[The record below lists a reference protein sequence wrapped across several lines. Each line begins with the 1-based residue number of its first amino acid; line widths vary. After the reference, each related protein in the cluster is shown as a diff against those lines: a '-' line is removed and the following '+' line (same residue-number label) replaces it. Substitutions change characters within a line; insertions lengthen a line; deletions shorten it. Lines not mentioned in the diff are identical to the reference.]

1 MSKERV
7 TIEFTDEQF
16 EILQKVARLRAQT
29 PEAALRDTVEFYL
42 RLREMLIAAG
52 WTPPADR

>member
-7 TIEFTDEQF
+7 TIELTDEQF
-16 EILQKVARLRAQT
+16 DTLQKLARLRAQT

-42 RLREMLIAAG
+42 GLRSMLIAAG
-52 WTPPADR
+52 WTPPAEK